1 MKTIFEIREKKV
13 NKMPPGK
20 HVFAKKISGV
30 NLMIHKTGTKFT
42 VYIDGEK
49 LDSFPSHR
57 EAERV
62 GTQFAKELKG
72 MRK

>member
-1 MKTIFEIREKKV
+1 MKTFFELREKKSR
-13 NKMPPGK
+13 KMPPGK
-20 HVFAKKISGV
+20 HVFDKKVSGV
-30 NLMIHKTGTKFT
+30 DLMIHKTGSKFT

-49 LDSFPSHR
+49 LDSFASKR
-57 EAERV
+57 EAEKM